1 MLSKSTQRYF
11 ESFKEKVDEVYE
23 FSNKA
28 RSLGFDPVDSVE
40 IPTALSMAEKVVGL
54 ISTIYPQVMN
64 SGIAERILEFEK
76 EYGKLSSV
84 VSFKIADEISSE
96 KFCKFNDNLEAI
108 DCAIRIGFAYIT
120 LGVVSSPIEGFTG
133 IKVGKRRD
141 GKDYLVASFSGPIRS
156 AGTTASCMVLFLI
169 DFLREKFGFYKYDP
183 TEDEVKRTYTELFD
197 FNERVANLQYMP
209 TEEEALF
216 IAKNIP
222 FQIAGDPSEKI
233 EVSNYKN
240 LERISTNNLRSGFCL
255 VLAEGL
261 AQKAPKGWRL
271 YSEVKKSGI
280 IGTGFDWI
288 EDYLKIHEKVLGGKS
303 DEDSTP
309 VYMKDLVAGRPLF
322 GKPGASGGF
331 RFRYGRSRNSGFSSV
346 CIHPM
351 TMKITNDFLAIGSQ
365 LKIEKPSKG
374 CVVTSCDSIEGPIV
388 KLNNNSVVKIEKEID
403 FEKIKDDIVEI
414 IYLGDILFPF
424 SDVLNRN
431 SKLIKSA
438 YVEEWWVKE
447 LENVSS
453 EKLDN
458 IDFWN
463 LSLEKA
469 IELSRKYEIP
479 LHPKYIFYWNEISNK
494 EFLNLLNWFK
504 VGRREDGKG
513 LTLPL
518 KMEYAKGKRA
528 LELLGVL
535 HRVEKGLVYVDEIHT
550 SSLFHNF
557 GIYSNLDEI
566 EIDKYDLEKSVLEIV
581 NINSLFRIKDKS
593 GEFIG
598 ARMGRPEKAK
608 LRKIQGSP
616 NSLFSLGSS
625 GGRMKTF
632 KSALEKGVVK
642 SDFPNYFCDI
652 CDSYSVFKKCDKCGG
667 KTELKEVEDNYGR
680 FKKFSEREIDF
691 NKHFNLA
698 LEKLKLKDGAFLDS
712 IKGVEKNF
720 SGDKIQE
727 KLEKGILRSK
737 YNLNVNKDGTIRMD
751 GTELPLVSFKPE
763 EIGTSVEKLK
773 ELGYVKDVN
782 GDDLV
787 NENQMLELMPHDV
800 LIPASSSSPDEKGDS
815 VFIKICNFVDDL
827 LVNLYGL
834 DPYYNVKTR
843 EDLVGHLGIC
853 MAPHNCAG
861 VACRFIGFS
870 NTLGIM
876 ASPYMHAAIRR
887 DCDGDEMAIM
897 LLGDV
902 LLNFSKKYLPNRRGS
917 TQDAPLVLN
926 VKIDAGEVDDQIL
939 DFEYCDSY
947 PLDLYEKSLEGK
959 HSSEVNVNTVKDIL
973 KRGDDPFGG
982 YGFTHPVSNFNTGV
996 FCSAYKLLEDMLK
1009 KVDGQMDLAQKL
1021 RSVDIDDV
1029 ARLVIEKHFVKDIKG
1044 NLRKFSQQTFRCSN
1058 CNHIHRRPPISGK
1071 CYNCGQEKLIFTV
1084 HEGGIKKYLKPALN
1098 LGEKYNIS
1106 PYLQQ
1111 VLDLV
1116 NGYIE
1121 SIFGVPE
1128 QKGLDKWM

>member
-1 MLSKSTQRYF
+1 MLGKKTKEYF
-11 ESFKEKVDEVYE
+11 ENFKEKVDEIYE

-28 RSLGFDPVDSVE
+28 RSLGYDPVDSVE
-40 IPTALSMAEKVVGL
+40 IPIALSMAEKVVGL
-54 ISTIYPQVMN
+54 ISTMYPQIFK
-64 SGIAERILEFEK
+64 SGISERILELEK
-76 EYGKLSSV
+76 EYGKLNST
-84 VSFKIADEISSE
+84 VSFKIADEISGQ
-96 KFCKFNDNLEAI
+96 KFCKFNNNLEAI
-108 DCAIRIGFAYIT
+108 DCAIRVGFAYLT

-133 IKVGKRRD
+133 IEVGKRKD
-141 GKDYLVASFSGPIRS
+141 GKDYLIANFSGPIRS

-169 DFLREKFGFYKYDP
+169 DFLREKFGFEKYDP
-183 TEDEVKRTYTELFD
+183 TDEEIKRVYTELFD
-197 FNERVANLQYMP
+197 FNSRVANLQYMP
-209 TEEEALF
+209 TEEEAFF
-216 IAKNIP
+216 IAKNLP
-222 FQIAGDPSEKI
+222 FQVAGDPSEKI

-271 YSEVKKSGI
+271 YSEVKKNGI
-280 IGTGFDWI
+280 FGTGFDWI
-288 EDYLKIHEKVLGGKS
+288 EDYLKIHEKVLSGKNS
-303 DEDSTP
+303 EDSTP

-322 GKPGASGGF
+322 GKPGFSGGF

-346 CIHPM
+346 SIHPM
-351 TMKITNDFLAIGSQ
+351 TMKVTNNFLAIGSQ

-388 KLNNNSVVKIEKEID
+388 KLKDNSVIQIRNEFD
-403 FEKIKDDIVEI
+403 FEKIKNDILEI
-414 IYLGDILFPF
+414 IYLGDILFPY

-431 SKLIKSA
+431 SKLLKSP

-447 LENVSS
+447 LEQRGGYVDDF
-453 EKLDN
+453 LN
-458 IDFWN
+458 I
-463 LSLEKA
+463 SLEKA
-469 IELSRKYEIP
+469 IELSREYKIP
-479 LHPKYIFYWNEISNK
+479 LYPKFIFYWNEISNN
-494 EFLNLLNWFK
+494 EFLNLIKWLK
-504 VGRREDGKG
+504 VGKINEEKEIK
-513 LTLPL
+513 LPL
-518 KMEYAKGKRA
+518 MMEFTKGKRA
-528 LELLGVL
+528 LELLGISHNVNGKDVL
-535 HRVEKGLVYVDEIHT
+535 IDKT
-550 SSLFHNF
+550 NSLALLHNL
-557 GIYSNLDEI
+557 GIYSDLKD
-566 EIDKYDLEKSVLEIV
+566 IDFSKYDHERSVLDII
-581 NINSLFRIKDKS
+581 NMNSLFEIKDKS

-616 NSLFSLGSS
+616 NSLFSLEKF

-632 KSALEKGVVK
+632 KSALEKGIIK
-642 SDFPNYFCDI
+642 SEFPNYFCNNCNSFSI
-652 CDSYSVFKKCDKCGG
+652 FKKCEKCGG
-667 KTELKEVEDNYGR
+667 NTVLKEIEDNYGR
-680 FKKFSEREIDF
+680 FKKSSEREIDF
-691 NKHFNLA
+691 KNLFNLA
-698 LEKLKLKDGAFLDS
+698 LNKLNLKDESFLDS

-727 KLEKGILRSK
+727 RLEKGILRAK

-751 GTELPLVSFKPE
+751 GTELPLVIFKPK
-763 EIGTSVEKLK
+763 EIGTSISKLK
-773 ELGYVKDVN
+773 ELGYVKDIRGN
-782 GDDLV
+782 DLV
-787 NENQMLELMPHDV
+787 SEDQLLELMPHDI
-800 LIPASSSSPDEKGDS
+800 LIPASSFSPDEKGDS

-827 LVNLYGL
+827 LVNFYGL
-834 DPYYNVKTR
+834 DSYYNVRTR
-843 EDLVGHLGIC
+843 EDLIGHLGVC

-902 LLNFSKKYLPNRRGS
+902 LLNFSSKYLPNRRGS

-939 DFEYCDSY
+939 DFEYCDYY
-947 PLDLYEKSLEGK
+947 PLELYEKSSEGK
-959 HSSEVNVNTVKDIL
+959 HSSDVNIKTVRDVL
-973 KRGDDPFGG
+973 KNGEDPFVG
-982 YGFTHPVSNFNTGV
+982 YGFTHSVSDFNSGV
-996 FCSAYKLLEDMLK
+996 FCSAYKLLEDMVK

-1021 RSVDIDDV
+1021 RSVDIEDV

-1058 CNHIHRRPPISGK
+1058 CNYIHRRIPLFGR
-1071 CYNCGQEKLIFTV
+1071 CHNCGQDKLIFTV

-1106 PYLQQ
+1106 FYLRQ
-1111 VLDLV
+1111 VLDLI
-1116 NGYIE
+1116 NGYID
-1121 SIFGVPE
+1121 SIFGKPE
-1128 QKGLDKWM
+1128 QKGLDKWV